1 MKRTLLFFALALLT
15 TSVLLTGCKKDEN
28 PAGGDGGGG
37 TGAGTM
43 SAKIDGQ
50 DWSATS
56 IPGSP
61 IPGAY
66 ASYTNNN
73 LTLIGTQV
81 QGTSASSFNIT
92 ITNVTGTGEFRLGL
106 GPIGNFQGMAAYA
119 TSAAVGQAWSTTDTE
134 TGTVKI
140 TKFDTQNKIVSGTFS
155 FRCKNPTNANP
166 QIRNITDGRFDVKW
180 GVLGGN

>member
-15 TSVLLTGCKKDEN
+15 TSILVTGCKKDEN
-28 PAGGDGGGG
+28 PADGGSGG
-37 TGAGTM
+37 GNTQTGAGTM

-50 DWSATS
+50 SWSSTS

-66 ASYTNNN
+66 ATYTSNN

-81 QGTSASSFNIT
+81 QGTSASTFNIT
-92 ITNVTGTGEFRLGL
+92 ILNVTGTGEFRLGL
-106 GPIGNFQGMAAYA
+106 LPVGSFQGVGAYG
-119 TSAAVGQAWSTTDTE
+119 TSAGQAWATTDTE

-155 FRCKNPTNANP
+155 FRCRSTNATP
-166 QIRNITDGRFDVKW
+166 EIRNITDGVFDVKW
-180 GVLGGN
+180 GVFGGN

>member
-28 PAGGDGGGG
+28 PADGGSGG
-37 TGAGTM
+37 GNTQTGAGTM

-61 IPGAY
+61 LPGAY
-66 ASYTNNN
+66 ATYTNNN
-73 LTLIGTQV
+73 LTIIGTQL
-81 QGTSASSFNIT
+81 QGTSASTFNIT
-92 ITNVTGTGEFRLGL
+92 IANVTGTGDFRLGL
-106 GPIGNFQGMAAYA
+106 APGAGSFQGIAAYA
-119 TSAAVGQAWSTTDTE
+119 TSAGQAWVTTDTE

-140 TKFDTQNKIVSGTFS
+140 TKLDTQNKIVSGTFS
-155 FRCKNPTNANP
+155 FRCRAGNNVTPE
-166 QIRNITDGRFDVKW
+166 IRNITDGRFDVKW
-180 GVLGGN
+180 Q

>member
-15 TSVLLTGCKKDEN
+15 TSILVTGCKKDEN
-28 PAGGDGGGG
+28 PADGGSGG
-37 TGAGTM
+37 GNTQTGAGTM

-50 DWSATS
+50 SWSSTS

-61 IPGAY
+61 VPGAY
-66 ASYTNNN
+66 AIYTSNN

-81 QGTSASSFNIT
+81 QGTSASTFNIT
-92 ITNVTGTGEFRLGL
+92 IANVTGTGEFRLGL
-106 GPIGNFQGMAAYA
+106 FPVGSFQGVGAYG
-119 TSAAVGQAWSTTDTE
+119 TSDGQAWTTTDTE
-134 TGTVKI
+134 TGTVTI
-140 TKFDTQNKIVSGTFS
+140 TKLDTQNKIVSGTFS
-155 FRCKNPTNANP
+155 FKCKNPSANP

>member
-28 PAGGDGGGG
+28 PADGGSGG
-37 TGAGTM
+37 GNTQTGAGTM

-50 DWSATS
+50 SWSSTS

-66 ASYTNNN
+66 AVYTGN
-73 LTLIGTQV
+73 LLTITGSQV
-81 QGTSASSFNIT
+81 QGTSATFLNIT
-92 ITNVTGTGEFRLGL
+92 ILNVTGTGEFRLGSDS
-106 GPIGNFQGMAAYA
+106 GQGAGTYG
-119 TSAAVGQAWSTTDTE
+119 TSANEQWTTTETE

-155 FRCKNPTNANP
+155 FKCKNPNPSATP
-166 QIRNITDGRFDVKW
+166 QIRDITDGRFDVKW
-180 GVLGGN
+180 GVLGDN

>member
-1 MKRTLLFFALALLT
+1 MR
-15 TSVLLTGCKKDEN
+15 
-28 PAGGDGGGG
+28 P
-37 TGAGTM
+37 
-43 SAKIDGQ
+43 KIDGQ
-50 DWSATS
+50 DWSSTS

-81 QGTSASSFNIT
+81 QGTSGSGFNIS
-92 ITNVTGTGEFRLGL
+92 IANVTGTGEFRLGL
-106 GPIGNFQGMAAYA
+106 GPIGNFQGIGAYA
-119 TSAAVGQAWSTTDTE
+119 TSAGQAWVTTETE
-134 TGTVKI
+134 TGTVTI

-155 FRCKNPTNANP
+155 FRCRAGNNVTPEV
-166 QIRNITDGRFDVKW
+166 RNITDGRFDVKW